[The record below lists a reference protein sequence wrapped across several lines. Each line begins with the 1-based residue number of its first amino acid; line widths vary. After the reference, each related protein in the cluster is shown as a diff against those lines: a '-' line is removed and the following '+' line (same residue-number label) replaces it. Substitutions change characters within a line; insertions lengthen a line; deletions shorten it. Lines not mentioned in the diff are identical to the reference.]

1 MVGAVATHGKLDAL
15 VRGQQLE
22 FIQHVIDTP
31 DDMVGAIVAESKLV
45 AGMGCN

>member
-1 MVGAVATHGKLDAL
+1 MVGTVATHGKVDAL

-22 FIQHVIDTP
+22 FIRHVIDMP

-45 AGMGCN
+45 VGTGCN